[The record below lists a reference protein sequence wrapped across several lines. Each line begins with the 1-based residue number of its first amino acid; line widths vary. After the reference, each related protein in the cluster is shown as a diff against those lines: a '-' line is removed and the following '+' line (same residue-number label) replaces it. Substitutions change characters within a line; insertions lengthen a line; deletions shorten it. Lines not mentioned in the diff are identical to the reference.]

1 MSPSRRYSTLNL
13 KELLDAFASNA
24 PVPGGGSASAL
35 AGATGVALLIMVASM
50 QKAGAAAQ
58 SADLAAAV
66 VRLGPLRDALTSL
79 IDRDSD
85 AYSSVIDA
93 LCLPKGNDAEAAAR
107 RQALTSAMKGA
118 TDAPLEVMRICRRA
132 LADSLIV
139 AAQGRR
145 SAASDVGVAIELLRA
160 AVRGA
165 SMNVDT
171 NLPALSDAAYVD
183 RVNAERQQLGEQSA
197 ADAERALA
205 LLLPAQGGHE
215 RSAV

>member
-93 LCLPKGNDAEAAAR
+93 LRLPKSNDAQAVAQ
-107 RQALTSAMKGA
+107 RQAYESAMRGA
-118 TDAPLEVMRICRRA
+118 TEAPLEVLRMCRRA
-132 LADSLIV
+132 LAEALIV

-160 AVRGA
+160 SARGA
-165 SMNVDT
+165 SMNVGT
-171 NLPALSDAAYVD
+171 NLPALPDRAFVD
-183 RVNAERQQLGEQSA
+183 RVQAERQQLDEQSA

-205 LLLPAQGGHE
+205 MLQRPPA
-215 RSAV
+215 